1 MSTYGQRKRK
11 RINSENW
18 HKKAIEFQAL
28 PFEKQLNK
36 LNQQVEKARRALQKW
51 QSRRQSLVRQHNINQ
66 FHGLFLKDII

>member
-28 PFEKQLNK
+28 PF
-36 LNQQVEKARRALQKW
+36 
-51 QSRRQSLVRQHNINQ
+51 
-66 FHGLFLKDII
+66 